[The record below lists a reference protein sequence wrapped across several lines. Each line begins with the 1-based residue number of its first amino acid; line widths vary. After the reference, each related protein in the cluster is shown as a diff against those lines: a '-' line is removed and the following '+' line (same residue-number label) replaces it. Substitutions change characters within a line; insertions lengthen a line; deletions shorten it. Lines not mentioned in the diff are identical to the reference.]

1 MQETID
7 WAVETD
13 AVLSSPRGVGHQI
26 PNLAWEGLAMKI
38 YKPTHMCEATQM
50 CKATQATQMCE
61 ATQMCKAT
69 QVTHYVRGHPYVA
82 RPPAGFTETWLQRL
96 CTTVGLHMQ

>member
-1 MQETID
+1 MQETVD
-7 WAVETD
+7 RAVETD
-13 AVLSSPRGVGHQI
+13 AMLSSPRGVGHQI

-38 YKPTHMCEATQM
+38 YKPTH
-50 CKATQATQMCE
+50 MCE

-96 CTTVGLHMQ
+96 CTTVGLHM